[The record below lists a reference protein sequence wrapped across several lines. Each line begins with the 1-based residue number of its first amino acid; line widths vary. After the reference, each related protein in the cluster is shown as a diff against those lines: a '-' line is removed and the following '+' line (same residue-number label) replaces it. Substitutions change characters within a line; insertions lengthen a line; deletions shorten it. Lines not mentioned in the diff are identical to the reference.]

1 MLWLW
6 LIPVI
11 LLIVVLVLIFS
22 WRHLRFFGREV
33 QAERA
38 QELFALQRE
47 RLEAKF
53 LDTAAASGKPRGL
66 RWKACDWNGPLAFA
80 RERRTGHLAA
90 LAGVTIQF
98 EAVEGSDM
106 EGLPAVSNLRDA
118 SAVFFFHRGQWHTV
132 GKVIFNMNPT
142 MAIEHFKNQYEPVQN
157 SRDGAKENPARG

>member
-1 MLWLW
+1 MHWLW
-6 LIPVI
+6 LIPAILVI
-11 LLIVVLVLIFS
+11 VAIVLIFS
-22 WRHLRFFGREV
+22 WRHLRFFGREI

-53 LDTAAASGKPRGL
+53 LDAAAASGKPRGL

-132 GKVIFNMNPT
+132 GKVIFNMNPA
-142 MAIEHFKNQYEPVQN
+142 MAIEHFKNQYEPIPN
-157 SRDGAKENPARG
+157 SRGGVGNQATRG

>member
-53 LDTAAASGKPRGL
+53 LDAAAASGKPRGL
-66 RWKACDWNGPLAFA
+66 RWKACDWEPGAEFA
-80 RERRTGHLAA
+80 REVATGKLTA
-90 LAGVTIQF
+90 LVGVTIQF
-98 EAVEGSDM
+98 EAVEGGDM
-106 EGLPAVSNLRDA
+106 EGLPAVGNLRNA
-118 SAVFFFHRGQWHTV
+118 SAVFFFHRGQWLTA
-132 GKVIFNMNPT
+132 GKAVFNMNPNE
-142 MAIEHFKNQYEPVQN
+142 AVEHFKNVYERVTP
-157 SRDGAKENPARG
+157 